1 MGKQLGFPHPG
12 LSQGE
17 RGQGARPG
25 LFLALSWDLF
35 QAGVRWQA
43 RSAKEDIG
51 DPL

>member
-1 MGKQLGFPHPG
+1 MGKRLGFPHPG
-12 LSQGE
+12 PLPG
-17 RGQGARPG
+17 GNGARPS

>member
-12 LSQGE
+12 PLPGE
-17 RGQGARPG
+17 RGQGARPR

-35 QAGVRWQA
+35 QAGVRGQA
-43 RSAKEDIG
+43 LSAKEDIG